1 MSFERV
7 ILWITCFVFLSTL
20 PTAAEPLPFK
30 DLEHSA
36 KRWLELIDKSNSLSD
51 NHQLNLDEKR
61 RIFCRYGLQAL
72 NWGKVYRNELLEAAE
87 TARVLNK
94 LSPDTGFLAHY
105 SDLKNAAEEPTIL
118 LADYAK
124 VYQNCGSYGHNEDSY

>member
-7 ILWITCFVFLSTL
+7 IPWITCFVFLSTL
-20 PTAAEPLPFK
+20 PTSAEPLPFK

-36 KRWLELIDKSNSLSD
+36 KRWLELIDKSNTLTD
-51 NHQLNLDEKR
+51 NHQLSLDEKR

-87 TARVLNK
+87 TARILNK

-105 SDLKNAAEEPTIL
+105 SDLKNAAEKHAIL
-118 LADYAK
+118 LADYVK
-124 VYQNCGSYGHNEDSY
+124 VYQNCGSHGHNEDSY